1 MKRITFLAWLSLVA
15 LAGCSS
21 MPEVSSWLTPYRIDV
36 RQGNLVTQEMVA
48 QLKLGQSRDQVR
60 FILGTAL
67 LTDPF
72 HSDRWDYV
80 YRFQPGRGA
89 AQQRRLTVYF
99 ADNKLARVDGD
110 IVSSPTPAVGAS
122 AAQPASRVIEIGPA
136 TKAGDKNPAESG
148 KAAPASK

>member
-1 MKRITFLAWLSLVA
+1 MKRIIFPALLSLIA

-21 MPEVSSWLTPYRIDV
+21 FPQVSAWLTPYRMDV
-36 RQGNLVTQEMVA
+36 HQGNFVTQEMVA

-72 HSDRWDYV
+72 HSDRWDYL
-80 YRFQPGRGA
+80 YRFQPGHGE

-99 ADNKLARVDGD
+99 ADDKLARLDGD
-110 IVSSPTPAVGAS
+110 VLSKPPVASAPLPTP
-122 AAQPASRVIEIGPA
+122 RVVEIGPA
-136 TKAGDKNPAESG
+136 ASTSGKNPAESG
-148 KAAPASK
+148 KAAPASN